1 MQHYTAQF
9 INVLER
15 TVAGETTQA
24 TLALTMNDIQKKL
37 FGPDSPDVVDLHDVS
52 RLGFAAMKDRI
63 TEGPKD
69 MARDYKFVFMYGRY
83 SRLTQENLAELA
95 ALLYNKYKVEAAPV
109 GEGGAPQA
117 PVGEGGAGGAPQ
129 APVGEGG
136 AGGPVGESLRE
147 IEAKLGEA
155 ATKLKRAKVHT
166 AGSEAA
172 LQAAE
177 VARLSAVAAGHAAET
192 ARQAANA
199 AHNENMAEL
208 DEAQKEHDLW
218 DQKLDTA
225 LGLKRKRD

>member
-117 PVGEGGAGGAPQ
+117 PVGEGGAGG
-129 APVGEGG
+129 
-136 AGGPVGESLRE
+136 PVGESLRE